1 MRPAKVPSGRIG
13 PFPEDAGTVRRAR
26 PFDLGQPAADD
37 RRAADHRWPRILLGK
52 QDCRGHGIDIVAVD
66 LLHVPSAE
74 AEARGHVVTQRQ
86 VDHPVV
92 RHPVVVPEEDQLS
105 EAQVPGQRDDLL
117 PDAFLEA
124 AVPDEGVG
132 VMIDEVPSEPFAQER
147 FGECHSRRIGD
158 ALAQGARRDL
168 DPAGRV
174 ELRMALAVGS
184 EFAEALDVVE
194 GDLLIAAQVQKGIQQ
209 HRSVAVRL
217 DDAVPVEPQ
226 RILRIELEVTR
237 EQSCRRI
244 RCAQRGPR
252 MPLAHPLD
260 GVDRKEADGIRHGAW
275 IGHVH
280 DAGSSKQG
288 SQGALIDSIVLPL
301 QSGRRRVRAG
311 IGSS

>member
-1 MRPAKVPSGRIG
+1 M
-13 PFPEDAGTVRRAR
+13 
-26 PFDLGQPAADD
+26 
-37 RRAADHRWPRILLGK
+37 
-52 QDCRGHGIDIVAVD
+52 
-66 LLHVPSAE
+66 
-74 AEARGHVVTQRQ
+74 
-86 VDHPVV
+86 
-92 RHPVVVPEEDQLS
+92 
-105 EAQVPGQRDDLL
+105 PGQRYDLL
-117 PDAFLEA
+117 SHALLEA

-147 FGECHSRRIGD
+147 FGKRHSGRVGD

-194 GDLLIAAQVQKGIQQ
+194 GDLLVAAEVQEGIQQ

-226 RILRIELEVTR
+226 RILRIELEVPR
-237 EQSCRRI
+237 EQGRRRI
-244 RCAQRGPR
+244 GGAQRGSR

-260 GVDRKEADGIRHGAW
+260 GVDREEADGIRHGAW
-275 IGHVH
+275 IGHGH

-288 SQGALIDSIVLPL
+288 SSRSLIDSCR
-301 QSGRRRVRAG
+301 SMMSRRRRIRRVPVRSVMRTARKSFTLVSVG
-311 IGSS
+311 PVTTVSPKASKEP